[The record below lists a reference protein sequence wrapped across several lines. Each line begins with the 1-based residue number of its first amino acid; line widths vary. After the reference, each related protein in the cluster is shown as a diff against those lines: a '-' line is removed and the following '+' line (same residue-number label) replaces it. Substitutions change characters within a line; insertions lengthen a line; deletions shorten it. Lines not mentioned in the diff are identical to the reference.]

1 MSILQPTPGASSSSP
16 SSIYPTNLP
25 CAQYE
30 AILCRRKGGSR
41 RKTRLSPDSQTNGL
55 DFPRRS
61 GKGVHFSPYIF
72 PLFLRGKRRNKLID
86 LVGIF
91 IRTSL
96 QIYLRGMKAHV
107 PFQIPPCIPSHV
119 SPSSVQYGERRHNSC
134 GGPPT
139 PRVASSSSSSSRRLS
154 IRSGVKAFSYQF
166 TMLRKIVIFSV

>member
-16 SSIYPTNLP
+16 SSIYPANLP
-25 CAQYE
+25 AHNMRPSYT
-30 AILCRRKGGSR
+30 GG
-41 RKTRLSPDSQTNGL
+41 KAEEKDEVVARLSDE
-55 DFPRRS
+55 RS
-61 GKGVHFSPYIF
+61 GLPTEERKRPHFSPCMYIF
-72 PLFLRGKRRNKLID
+72 PLFLRGKRRSKLIY

-107 PFQIPPCIPSHV
+107 SFQIPPCIPSHV

-134 GGPPT
+134 GGPSI
-139 PRVASSSSSSSRRLS
+139 PRAASSCFSSSSRRLS

-166 TMLRKIVIFSV
+166 TML